1 MPVKASELAFV
12 DASFSHMKNGI
23 YGEMFFAAMIAAA
36 FTEKDVEKC
45 FDIAMATIPVNCRF
59 AEEMKWA
66 KKLAES
72 DLGREELM
80 DTLFETGRKY
90 NWVHTINNA
99 TFCIA
104 AIMRYRNDFRGAVA
118 FAVECGMDTDCNG
131 ATVGSFMGALLGR
144 EGIPADLAEAMKDK
158 FTVGVTP
165 YDNYSIKAFAEEVKA
180 LHEKLNG

>member
-1 MPVKASELAFV
+1 
-12 DASFSHMKNGI
+12 
-23 YGEMFFAAMIAAA
+23 
-36 FTEKDVEKC
+36 
-45 FDIAMATIPVNCRF
+45 
-59 AEEMKWA
+59 MKWA

-80 DTLFETGRKY
+80 DTLFETGKKY
-90 NWVHTINNA
+90 SWVHTINNA

-144 EGIPADLAEAMKDK
+144 EGIPADLADAMKDK